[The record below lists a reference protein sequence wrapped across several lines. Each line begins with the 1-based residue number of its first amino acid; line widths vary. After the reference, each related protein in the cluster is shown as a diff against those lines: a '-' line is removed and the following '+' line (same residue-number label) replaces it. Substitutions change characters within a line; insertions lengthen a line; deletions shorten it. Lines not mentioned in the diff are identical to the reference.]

1 MIEVQI
7 EVRKLNDSAIVPQR
21 MTEGAAGFDLYAAHY
36 VAIHPGETK
45 KVGTGL
51 AMHIKS
57 ANHAGFIYARSGLA
71 TKDGL
76 RPANCVGVV
85 DSDYQGEWIIAL
97 HNDSDVRREIK
108 VGDRIAQ
115 AVIAPVTRANFD
127 EVKRFSE
134 ETARAQGG
142 FGSTGK

>member
-1 MIEVQI
+1 
-7 EVRKLNDSAIVPQR
+7 
-21 MTEGAAGFDLYAAHY
+21 
-36 VAIHPGETK
+36 
-45 KVGTGL
+45 
-51 AMHIKS
+51 MHIKS

-108 VGDRIAQ
+108 VGIALPKRLLRRSPVQILMKLKDSLKKRQEPKAALAQRVSRQRGSPSGRWAGCHLPHKHPQPGRFCVGCPPAAKRGLNPRRDQ
-115 AVIAPVTRANFD
+115 AI
-127 EVKRFSE
+127 S
-134 ETARAQGG
+134 
-142 FGSTGK
+142 